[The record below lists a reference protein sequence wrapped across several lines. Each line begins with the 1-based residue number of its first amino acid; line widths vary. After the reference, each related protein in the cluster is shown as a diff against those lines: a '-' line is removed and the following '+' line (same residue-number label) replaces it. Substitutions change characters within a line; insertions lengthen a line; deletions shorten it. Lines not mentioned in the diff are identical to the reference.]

1 MTKVANQKPGD
12 AVRAP
17 YFCSGCPHNTST
29 RFPDGSLAGGGI
41 GCHAMAMYSGPEM
54 LPNTQMGGAGAH
66 WYSLAYFTK
75 TPHIFQNIGAGTSYH
90 SGLQI
95 GRASCRASVCH
106 SFYIPL
112 FATS

>member
-54 LPNTQMGGAGAH
+54 LPNTQMGGEGAH
-66 WYSLAYFTK
+66 WYSLAYLTK
-75 TPHIFQNIGAGTSYH
+75 TPHIFQNIGDGTYYH
-90 SGLQI
+90 SSLLAIRGAVAAKVNMTYKKI
-95 GRASCRASVCH
+95 GRAHV
-106 SFYIPL
+106 
-112 FATS
+112 